1 MAYNKDLDE
10 KLNAIPTKKRMS
22 DAHIRAS
29 AKYTKKTYKNRA
41 VYIKLK
47 DLKKID
53 AYLEKEGLTC
63 TQFFYK
69 CLREKGVID

>member
-41 VYIKLK
+41 VCIKLK
-47 DLKKID
+47 DLKK
-53 AYLEKEGLTC
+53 LT
-63 TQFFYK
+63 
-69 CLREKGVID
+69 LI